1 MTLMRITG
9 IMSGLDTESLVNQ
22 LMAIE
27 RRPIDLLNSKKAT
40 LEAQKTAWQEINTKL
55 ADLQSKLADLKLM
68 STYTGKVATSSDESV
83 VTATADSTATPAV
96 YSITVTQ
103 LAQAHSVAS
112 DQFASASDAL
122 GFSGT
127 FTVEGVEVTVETSDS
142 LSSIRD
148 KINNANAGVTASV
161 IDNRLVITS
170 NSTGAGSTIDFVDD
184 PVTGVLKSLGI
195 LDAGDAI
202 KNQLAAA
209 QDALFTVNNLDVTR
223 STNTI
228 SDVISGVTLTL
239 KDESATAVT
248 LEVEN
253 DTQTA
258 VDKIKA
264 FVDSYND
271 LMDDIVTKLAYDSDT
286 KVAGVL
292 QGDRALSQLQND
304 LRRKVSEIIDT
315 ADPELNALNL
325 IGITTSGQEATLTV
339 NETKLTEVL
348 TDNPGKVAL
357 LFGASSTNG
366 NDGVATRM
374 DATVTLWTKSDTGFL
389 TAKTDSLTDRIE
401 DIEEQ
406 VERMEVRLSIREA
419 NLWRQFIALEEA
431 LTVMSAQS
439 SWLAAQLSQMF
450 GTSNTSG

>member
-9 IMSGLDTESLVNQ
+9 IMSGLDTESLINQ

-27 RRPIDLLNSKKAT
+27 RRPINLLNSKKVA

-55 ADLQSKLADLKLM
+55 ADLQSKLADLKLI

-184 PVTGVLKSLGI
+184 ATTGVLKSLGI
-195 LDAGDAI
+195 LDASDAI

-248 LEVEN
+248 LEVRN

-264 FVDSYND
+264 FVDSYNN
-271 LMDDIVTKLAYDSDT
+271 LMNDIATKLAYDSDT

-348 TDNPGKVAL
+348 TDNPDKVAL
-357 LFGASSTNG
+357 LFGASSGNR

-374 DATVTLWTKSDTGFL
+374 DATVTLWTKSGTGFL
-389 TAKTDSLTDRIE
+389 TAKTDSLTDRIK

-406 VERMEVRLSIREA
+406 VERMESRLSIREA
-419 NLWRQFIALEEA
+419 NLWRQFIALEEV